1 MQNKRGFRAG
11 FKKLIKN
18 KMATLALIF
27 IIIIVALVLLAP
39 VITNITG
46 FDPDESIITDRLL
59 PGFWDWENANGH
71 ILGTDHLGRD
81 TLSRLLYGGR
91 TTLIVA
97 ITSTSIGLFF
107 GVTLG
112 VLAGY
117 YQRLDNLIMRIMDIL
132 FTFPGTLLAM
142 LIVSMLGVSTFN
154 AMLAISIWS
163 IPSFARMVRSKVLS
177 VKQEEYITAVKA
189 LGANDLRIIIA
200 HTIPNILGT
209 IIVIATMR
217 LASSIMSIATLS
229 FLGLGV
235 PAPAPEWGG
244 MIATA
249 KDFMWD
255 RPNLIIIPG
264 LVVMFTVISFNLLG
278 DKLSDL
284 FDPTLKEN
292 I

>member
-1 MQNKRGFRAG
+1 MENKRGLKTAV
-11 FKKLIKN
+11 KKLLKN
-18 KMATLALIF
+18 KTATAAFIFIF
-27 IIIIVALVLLAP
+27 IIFTLVLLAP
-39 VITNITG
+39 VLTEYG
-46 FDPDESIITDRLL
+46 PEESIISDRLL

-81 TLSRLLYGGR
+81 TLARMLYGGR
-91 TTLIVA
+91 TSLAVA
-97 ITSTSIGLFF
+97 LVATSIGLFF
-107 GVTLG
+107 GVSLG
-112 VLAGY
+112 VIAGY
-117 YQRLDNLIMRIMDIL
+117 FPKLDNIIMRFMDVL
-132 FTFPGTLLAM
+132 FTFPGILLAM
-142 LIVSMLGVSTFN
+142 LIVAMLGVSTFN

-163 IPSFARMVRSKVLS
+163 IPSFARMVRSRVLS
-177 VKQEEYITAVKA
+177 VKQEEYITAIRA
-189 LGANDLRIIIA
+189 LGADNFRIIVHHIL
-200 HTIPNILGT
+200 PNISGT

-249 KDFMWD
+249 KDFMWE
-255 RPNLIIIPG
+255 RPSLIIIPG
-264 LVVMFTVISFNLLG
+264 IVVMFVVISFNLLG